1 MGSKSKNAN
10 RERLEVMQNII
21 MLIAL
26 GIFSLL
32 MANESRFSAID
43 VLENPDTYKGMWVGD
58 YNQYTLLSSGFFVC
72 GIVCIV
78 VAIGLFLFTEKQS
91 QKHTN

>member
-1 MGSKSKNAN
+1 MRNAVT
-10 RERLEVMQNII
+10 LGFI
-21 MLIAL
+21 

-32 MANESRFSAID
+32 MANEAAKSAVD
-43 VLENPDTYKGMWVGD
+43 VLDNAKSYESMGLPTHS
-58 YNQYTLLSSGFFVC
+58 QYALLSSGFLMC

-91 QKHTN
+91 QNHTK